1 MIEFRDVSFTYG
13 TDIGQNGIYDI
24 NLTVKRGE
32 FLVITGGS
40 GCGKTTITRLINGL
54 IPNYYEGI
62 LTGGVIVGGSEVSK
76 APIFDIA
83 KYVGSVFQ
91 NPRSQF
97 FNVDTTSELAF
108 ASENQG
114 VAVEEIRMRIEKTVE
129 KFNIHSLMNRSIFK
143 LSGGEK
149 QKIACAS
156 VSVAGTDIIV
166 LDEPSSNLD
175 FAAIEE
181 LQSVLE
187 LWKQQ
192 GKTVIIAEHGLYFL
206 RELADRMLV
215 MENGRIVE
223 EINSYKLK
231 NMTLSETKEKG
242 LRPLSIESLE
252 YNDPNYIFKGSKMT
266 VSKLEFTYRDGMRGI
281 AVDDLNISEKAI
293 VAIVGSN
300 GAGKST
306 FARCLCGL
314 EKSCKGNLN
323 INTSKLG
330 NKERLKNCYMVMQD
344 VNHQLFTESVLD
356 EVILS
361 MKNKGKKSEEQK
373 LTLATEILSSL
384 DLEEY
389 AEIHPMALSGGQKQ
403 RVAIASAIASDRKIV
418 LFDEPTSGLDYVHM
432 NQVAEN
438 IKALSKLNKTVFV
451 ITHDLELI
459 LNCSTD
465 ILRLENGRVE
475 EMYELNHETVGRLKE
490 LFTHNINKK
499 VLTA

>member
-1 MIEFRDVSFTYG
+1 MIDFRDVSFSYG

-32 FLVITGGS
+32 FLVITGCS

-62 LTGGVIVGGSEVSK
+62 LTGDVIVGGSEVSK
-76 APIFDIA
+76 TPICDIA

-108 ASENQG
+108 APENQG

-129 KFNIHSLMNRSIFK
+129 KFNIYSLMNRNIFK

-192 GKTVIIAEHGLYFL
+192 GKTVIIAEHRLYFL

-231 NMTLSETKEKG
+231 NMTLAETKEIG
-242 LRPLSIESLE
+242 LRPLSIENLE
-252 YNDPNYIFKGSKMT
+252 YNDSKCTFKGSKMT
-266 VSKLEFTYRDGMRGI
+266 VSKLKFTYRDGMRGI
-281 AVDDLNISEKAI
+281 AVDDLNIREKAI
-293 VAIVGSN
+293 VAIVGHN

-306 FARCLCGL
+306 FAKCLCGL

-323 INTSKLG
+323 INMSKLG

-361 MKNKGKKSEEQK
+361 MKDKKNMPEEQK

-384 DLEEY
+384 NLEEY

-403 RVAIASAIASDRKIV
+403 RVAIASAIASDRKIII
-418 LFDEPTSGLDYVHM
+418 FDEPTSGLDYVLM

-438 IKALSKLNKTVFV
+438 IKELSKLNKTVFV

-459 LNCSTD
+459 LNCCTD
-465 ILRLENGRVE
+465 VLHLENGMIE
-475 EMYELNHETVGRLKE
+475 EMYELNHATVGRLKE
-490 LFTHNINKK
+490 FFTHNINKK